1 VDPRR
6 ALEEL
11 ASRKANRRLFNE
23 YAKPFDHTKPSG
35 PDNVGAYQWQ
45 IEFHNAGAKFPERCL
60 MAANQVG
67 KTMCGGAET
76 AIHLTG
82 EYPPWWQGR
91 RFENP
96 VKGWT
101 GAERTEDSKDLIQ
114 AELLGSN
121 GEEGTGW
128 IPKTRLINWTYRQA
142 GVPEVVDKIY
152 VRHVSGG
159 TSELTLKTYQLTVIT
174 LIDVSIPCPL
184 DQAAAS

>member
-1 VDPRR
+1 MDPRR

-11 ASRKANRRLFNE
+11 AQRRRNRKLFND
-23 YAKPFDHTKPSG
+23 YAKPYDHSKPYG

-45 IEFHNAGAKFPERCL
+45 IEFHNAGAKFAERCL

-67 KTMCGGAET
+67 KTLCGGAET

-91 RFENP
+91 RFDSP
-96 VKGWT
+96 VKWWT

-114 AELLGSN
+114 AELLGAQ

-128 IPKTRLINWTYRQA
+128 IPKSRLVNGPIARPA
-142 GVPEVVDKIY
+142 
-152 VRHVSGG
+152 
-159 TSELTLKTYQLTVIT
+159 
-174 LIDVSIPCPL
+174 CPRWWIRFT
-184 DQAAAS
+184 